1 MALPYKKG
9 LITPVI
15 LAGGSGTRLWP
26 LSNDEKPKQF
36 QAIAGQRSMFQQTAL
51 RVTDPNRFTAPIII
65 GNAHH
70 EHMIVSELAACG
82 IKPAAVVLE
91 PEGRNTA
98 PAVAITALLNVAC
111 GFGQHILIMP
121 SDHYIRD
128 PGRLI
133 SAIDQARAAAV
144 RGEFVTFGITPDGPE
159 TSYGYIKQGDPL
171 DSAGGTAKD
180 VRGIF
185 KVARFVEKP
194 PRHDAVRMLEE
205 GGYHWNSGM
214 FLFPVDPLLN
224 EMRSLIPGI
233 VDACQRA
240 LVEANVDGN
249 IVRPSHEAFATAE
262 NISIDYAVMERTAHA
277 AVVPVDPLWSDVGSW
292 TAVWEISE
300 RDDAQNV
307 TLGDVILHDVRGA
320 YVRSEGPVTAVVG
333 LEDVI
338 VVNTGDAVIVAA
350 KSHAQDIRNIAEA
363 VRNRS
368 PLPAKDTVEERA
380 EGAVESIEP
389 VVDDLAALPPL
400 KARSA

>member
-1 MALPYKKG
+1 
-9 LITPVI
+9 
-15 LAGGSGTRLWP
+15 
-26 LSNDEKPKQF
+26 
-36 QAIAGQRSMFQQTAL
+36 MFQQTLL

-70 EHMIVSELAACG
+70 EDMLLSELAECD
-82 IKPAAVVLE
+82 IEPAALILE

-98 PAVAITALLNVAC
+98 PAVAITALLAVAC
-111 GFGQHILIMP
+111 RLGEHLLIMP
-121 SDHYIRD
+121 SDHFIRD

-133 SAIDQARAAAV
+133 AAVDQARAAAV
-144 RGEFVTFGITPDGPE
+144 LGAFVTFGITPDGPE
-159 TSYGYIKQGDPL
+159 TSYGYIKQGDL
-171 DSAGGTAKD
+171 LESDGDAAVD
-180 VRGIF
+180 VDGIF

-214 FLFPVDPLLN
+214 FLFPVSALLQ
-224 EMRSLIPGI
+224 EMQVLVPGI
-233 VDACQRA
+233 VSACQKA
-240 LVEANVDGN
+240 LVEAAVDGN
-249 IVRPSHEAFATAE
+249 VIRPPREAFVQAE
-262 NISIDYAVMERTAHA
+262 NISIDYAVMERTARA

-338 VVNTGDAVIVAA
+338 VVNTGDAVIVAS
-350 KSHAQDIRNIAEA
+350 KSHAQDIRTIAEA
-363 VRNRS
+363 VRKRKAGA
-368 PLPAKDTVEERA
+368 LPEEA
-380 EGAVESIEP
+380 I
-389 VVDDLAALPPL
+389 DLAEELSDTETFAPEDRLL
-400 KARSA
+400 VAKGR